1 MNKAKSLL
9 KNALINNQSTLY
21 NVIVE
26 YNMYDGQSFVAFN
39 NKEGLDELFNGFSE
53 QEIIQKCLGGSYNCT
68 DEFVKFDDNGMVKS
82 FNRLEDE
89 IDIDKVIE
97 WLYSNN
103 DTEGAW
109 ESIRIDKI
117 IEEEEPPTPK
127 TYRFLTT
134 NIEYGY
140 IDVVATNIDDARDK
154 AYGLNGDYFV
164 HNSEVSDISFEEI
177 VK

>member
-9 KNALINNQSTLY
+9 KDALINNQSTLY

-39 NKEGLDELFNGFSE
+39 DKEGLEELFNGCSE
-53 QEIIQKCLGGSYNCT
+53 QEIIQKFLGGSYSCT

-97 WLYSNN
+97 WLYSDNY
-103 DTEGAW
+103 TEGAW
-109 ESIRIDKI
+109 ESIRND
-117 IEEEEPPTPK
+117 E
-127 TYRFLTT
+127 
-134 NIEYGY
+134 NI
-140 IDVVATNIDDARDK
+140 NRD
-154 AYGLNGDYFV
+154 FV
-164 HNSEVSDISFEEI
+164 EI
-177 VK
+177 V

>member
-9 KNALINNQSTLY
+9 KDALINNQSTLY

-39 NKEGLDELFNGFSE
+39 DKEGLEELFNGCSE
-53 QEIIQKCLGGSYNCT
+53 QEIIPKFLGGSYSCT

-97 WLYSNN
+97 WLYSDNH
-103 DTEGAW
+103 TEGAW
-109 ESIRIDKI
+109 ESIRND
-117 IEEEEPPTPK
+117 E
-127 TYRFLTT
+127 
-134 NIEYGY
+134 NI
-140 IDVVATNIDDARDK
+140 NRD
-154 AYGLNGDYFV
+154 FV
-164 HNSEVSDISFEEI
+164 EI
-177 VK
+177 V

>member
-9 KNALINNQSTLY
+9 KDALINNQSTLY

-39 NKEGLDELFNGFSE
+39 DKEGLEELFNGCSE
-53 QEIIQKCLGGSYNCT
+53 QEIIQKFLGGSYSCT

-97 WLYSNN
+97 WLYSDNY
-103 DTEGAW
+103 TEGAW
-109 ESIRIDKI
+109 ESIRNN
-117 IEEEEPPTPK
+117 E
-127 TYRFLTT
+127 
-134 NIEYGY
+134 NI
-140 IDVVATNIDDARDK
+140 NRD
-154 AYGLNGDYFV
+154 FV
-164 HNSEVSDISFEEI
+164 EI
-177 VK
+177 V

>member
-9 KNALINNQSTLY
+9 KDALINNQSTLY

-39 NKEGLDELFNGFSE
+39 DKEGLEELFYGFSE
-53 QEIIQKCLGGSYNCT
+53 QEIIQKSLGGSYNYT

-97 WLYSNN
+97 WLFSNN

-109 ESIRIDKI
+109 ESIRND
-117 IEEEEPPTPK
+117 E
-127 TYRFLTT
+127 
-134 NIEYGY
+134 NI
-140 IDVVATNIDDARDK
+140 NRD
-154 AYGLNGDYFV
+154 FV
-164 HNSEVSDISFEEI
+164 EI
-177 VK
+177 V

>member
-26 YNMYDGQSFVAFN
+26 YNMYDGRSFVAFN
-39 NKEGLDELFNGFSE
+39 DKEGLDELFNGFSE
-53 QEIIQKCLGGSYNCT
+53 QEIIQKCLGGSYNYT

-97 WLYSNN
+97 WLFSNN

-109 ESIRIDKI
+109 EFIRND
-117 IEEEEPPTPK
+117 E
-127 TYRFLTT
+127 
-134 NIEYGY
+134 NI
-140 IDVVATNIDDARDK
+140 NRD
-154 AYGLNGDYFV
+154 FV
-164 HNSEVSDISFEEI
+164 EI
-177 VK
+177 V

>member
-9 KNALINNQSTLY
+9 KDALINNQSTLY

-39 NKEGLDELFNGFSE
+39 DKEGLDELFNGFSE
-53 QEIIQKCLGGSYNCT
+53 QEINQKFLGGSYNYT

-97 WLYSNN
+97 WLYSDNY
-103 DTEGAW
+103 TEGAW
-109 ESIRIDKI
+109 EFIRDD
-117 IEEEEPPTPK
+117 E
-127 TYRFLTT
+127 
-134 NIEYGY
+134 NI
-140 IDVVATNIDDARDK
+140 NRD
-154 AYGLNGDYFV
+154 FV
-164 HNSEVSDISFEEI
+164 EI
-177 VK
+177 V